1 MGGVQQKI
9 RLDEL
14 AQSLS
19 VVDFSQ
25 IELALEKPRM
35 VWVVTVLVGIS
46 RLVSELTV
54 AIIK

>member
-25 IELALEKPRM
+25 IELALEKLRT
-35 VWVVTVLVGIS
+35 VWVATALVGIS